1 MKKVKVVQ
9 DNDCHWFVI
18 PNEMLNDFNELLER
32 MDVENDFTS
41 KAEEIFIE
49 KFSGYMTGGDIN
61 LTQLY
66 IPDD

>member
-1 MKKVKVVQ
+1 MIKVHAVQ
-9 DNDCHWFVI
+9 DNDSHWFVI
-18 PNEMLNDFNELLER
+18 PSEMVDDFNELLER
-32 MDVENDFTS
+32 MSEENDFTS

-49 KFSGYMTGGDIN
+49 KFDQYMTGGDLN